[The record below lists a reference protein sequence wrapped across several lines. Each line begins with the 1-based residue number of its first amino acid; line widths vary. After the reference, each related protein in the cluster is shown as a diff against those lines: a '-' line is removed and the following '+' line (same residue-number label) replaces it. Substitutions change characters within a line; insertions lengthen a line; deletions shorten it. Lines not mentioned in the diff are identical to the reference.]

1 MHLERWLSSHW
12 SSELTPLNIYL
23 ERCTLSLNCDPISRQ
38 RAPVQSTQPAGII
51 YINYEFM
58 QTSLFPRII
67 ISHWCGGAFLRSSN
81 ISNLN
86 YPSRAPCQIKNNQ
99 IKYFLNANVKYFL
112 SCKYFLID
120 QSEVLSPA
128 DKDVS
133 QLITL
138 SLLLAALCS
147 IQSI

>member
-1 MHLERWLSSHW
+1 MSGEVHWHSALSVSIVIQYQGR
-12 SSELTPLNIYL
+12 EP
-23 ERCTLSLNCDPISRQ
+23 
-38 RAPVQSTQPAGII
+38 PVQSSPQPAGII

-58 QTSLFPRII
+58 QSLFPRII
-67 ISHWCGGAFLRSSN
+67 ISHWCGGGAFLRSSN

-86 YPSRAPCQIKNNQ
+86 YPTCAPCQIKNNQ

-120 QSEVLSPA
+120 QSEVLSPG

-138 SLLLAALCS
+138 SLLLAALWS

>member
-1 MHLERWLSSHW
+1 MSGEVHWHSALSVSIVIQYQGR
-12 SSELTPLNIYL
+12 EP
-23 ERCTLSLNCDPISRQ
+23 
-38 RAPVQSTQPAGII
+38 PVQSSPQPAGII

-58 QTSLFPRII
+58 QSLFPRII
-67 ISHWCGGAFLRSSN
+67 ISHWCGGGAFLRSSN

-86 YPSRAPCQIKNNQ
+86 YPTCAPCQIKNNQ